1 MGAPAQTTTQG
12 YRHAQNALS
21 DTRVVVPM
29 CRKTFWTKLLQI
41 KKLVTILTY
50 YEKLLPTLYQKAPK
64 SVGSFW
70 LVHFSF
76 SYFTQK
82 KICISWVRTRG
93 YQTMRFV
100 HVDTPARSSSESA
113 HEMQTFF
120 MQNIRKEKP
129 TPDDTLHS

>member
-41 KKLVTILTY
+41 KKISNY
-50 YEKLLPTLYQKAPK
+50 SYLLWKTLPYIIPK
-64 SVGSFW
+64 STKGVGSFW

-76 SYFTQK
+76 SNFTQK

-113 HEMQTFF
+113 H
-120 MQNIRKEKP
+120 
-129 TPDDTLHS
+129 